1 MKKKFTFV
9 IFLIVCAM
17 LFSGCSETVGNDTA
31 LADTADMTASPPE
44 NDPKTES
51 ESTLLLAFCQDLNDS
66 YSMPSLNVIFGS
78 FATEASRGTAS
89 WEYSTGDDG
98 LSHGVEMDSSHPLDA
113 KDTMMPL
120 MLDDDDPDIKKH
132 VTDWLTLYD
141 IPNEIT
147 VERWGK
153 ECWGQTAAESENVE
167 VVQYK
172 TDADEDLFLIPFEVG
187 EYIYSVT
194 AKWNDRGV
202 IHYSFYTV
210 EPYTD
215 TTTELITQTEDGDCM
230 ITLPISKTEVKANDA
245 KGRDL
250 TDGAIKNAEIR
261 IANKIARYEE
271 SPVYWGDVNDRGEL
285 CLWMELISHYPSKGS
300 DENTAGCGIDHDHVI
315 FSEILV
321 KKKI

>member
-1 MKKKFTFV
+1 MKKQFIFI

-17 LFSGCSETVGNDTA
+17 LFSGCSETVGNDTT
-31 LADTADMTASPPE
+31 LADTADMTASPSE
-44 NDPKTES
+44 SNPKTES
-51 ESTLLLAFCQDLNDS
+51 EPALLLAFCQDLNDS

-89 WEYSTGDDG
+89 WTYNTGDDG
-98 LSHGVEMDSSHPLDA
+98 LSQGVEMDSSHPLEA

-120 MLDDDDPDIKKH
+120 MLSDDDSDIKKH

-153 ECWGQTAAESENVE
+153 ECWGQTSAESENVE

-202 IHYSFYTV
+202 IRYSFYTV

-215 TTTELITQTEDGDCM
+215 KTTELITQTEDGDCI
-230 ITLPISKTEVKANDA
+230 ITLPISKVEVEANEA
-245 KGRDL
+245 KGREL

-271 SPVYWGDVNDRGEL
+271 TPQYWVNDNDRGEL
-285 CLWMELISHYPSKGS
+285 CLQMELIHHYPPKGS
-300 DENTAGCGIDHDHVI
+300 DENAAGCGIDHDHVMD
-315 FSEILV
+315 SEILV